1 MSGCRSTPT
10 PIGSQ
15 PAAALELVIFTPTQG
30 VDPAGVALAGLSIE
44 PVLREQPGF
53 IGRTLARADD
63 GQFVDAVNWA
73 SIAEAES
80 AATAV
85 TSNPALQ
92 ARVAPF
98 FSQIDQNAHFEMSH
112 SDIVVRDSFRPSA
125 TPHVLELV
133 RLREAQEVDRAVF
146 LARAREAAGKL
157 QSIDGLVAHQL
168 SVDSSG
174 RFVHL
179 VAWESMD
186 KALAAQTKAMTIP
199 AVVAWFE
206 LMDPSSVSV
215 MHYRIYR

>member
-98 FSQIDQNAHFEMSH
+98 FSQIDQNTHFEMSH
-112 SDIVVRDSFRPSA
+112 SDIVVRDSVRPSA

-179 VAWESMD
+179 VAWESMN

-215 MHYRIYR
+215 MHYRICR

>member
-98 FSQIDQNAHFEMSH
+98 FSQIDQIAHFEMSH
-112 SDIVVRDSFRPSA
+112 SDIVVRDSVRPSA

-215 MHYRIYR
+215 MHYRICR

>member
-10 PIGSQ
+10 PIGSL

-112 SDIVVRDSFRPSA
+112 SDIVVRDSVRPSA

-215 MHYRIYR
+215 MHYRICR

>member
-112 SDIVVRDSFRPSA
+112 SDIVVRDSVRPSA

-215 MHYRIYR
+215 MHYRICR